1 MAQFV
6 HLHVHSHY
14 SLLDGLGQID
24 ELIKLTKKYDMPAM
38 ALTDHGVM
46 YGAIEFYKK
55 AKKAGIKPIIGVE
68 AYVARNGHLNKRAK
82 LDERPYHLILL
93 AKDITGYKNLVK
105 LTTIA
110 HLQGFYYKP
119 RIDFELLELYH
130 EGIICASACTAGEL
144 SQHILNNDLDSAR
157 AMIARYQKLFGS
169 ENFYLEVQSH
179 PHYEKQNIVNE
190 QIYKLSQE
198 TGAPVIATNDIHY
211 PNSDDKYAQ
220 DVLLCIQ
227 TKKVLSDTD
236 RMSYTDFDLS
246 FKSGELMAEAFSDHP
261 EVIEN
266 TIKVAEACNL
276 ELELGKNI
284 LPNFPLPEGF
294 TADEYLK
301 EICEQGLI
309 EHFGVNNITP
319 VLRERLDY
327 ELSVIAKT
335 GYAGYFLIVSDFINW
350 AKDHGIIVGPGRG
363 SAAGSLVAYVTK
375 ITNIDPVKY
384 DLVFERFLN
393 PERISM
399 PDIDTDFADSHRDDV
414 LNYVAEKYG
423 RDHVAQIIT
432 FGTMAARNA
441 IRDVGRAM
449 SLPYNYCDRV
459 AKLIPMGMNLTDTCD
474 SVPEFKDILK
484 DADGSK
490 LIATAK
496 RLEGVCR
503 HASTHA
509 CGVVITPESLDS
521 YAPRQNGSG
530 ESIVVQYDGHGV
542 EDLGLLKMDF
552 LGLSNLTIIEQTLK
566 IVKKIHEQ
574 DIDINHIP
582 LDDPKA
588 FKIFQDGRTTGVFQ
602 FESAGMK
609 RYLKQLLPTELEDI
623 IAMVALYRPGPMEY
637 IPDYINGKHGRKKP
651 QYLHPKLKPILE
663 TTYGVAVYQEQLLRI
678 ARDLAGFTYGQAD
691 VLRKAVG
698 KKIKE
703 LLDEQAHKMIDGMVE
718 NGIDKK
724 VAKQIW
730 EFILPFA
737 SYGFNRSHAA
747 CYAMIGYQT
756 AWLKANYPAEFM
768 AALLTADQQNLDRI
782 AIEVDE
788 CRQMG
793 IEVLAPDINESFA
806 DFGVVADTL
815 SSGKPRI
822 RFGLLAVKGLGE
834 NIVAEIIKER
844 KENGSFK
851 DLEDLLMRVKSKDLN
866 KRSLE
871 AMAKAGVMDTL
882 LERNAILHHMDKLL
896 SFINE
901 FNKGVSS
908 AQESL
913 FGALSSVGRAR
924 LKLDKV
930 APLDKKQLLTWEKE
944 SLGLYIS
951 EHPMTDISGVI
962 RNYAVSC
969 ATLKSCADGA
979 QVRVAGVISTIKKI
993 NTKKGDAMLFV
1004 KIEDTTGEVEVLVFP
1019 KVLASNPHM
1028 WLPDSI
1034 VIVSGTVSDKDGE
1047 RKVLCDSA
1055 TVLSSVNLK
1064 ETLDGFLV
1072 SSRDNGNKRRFNF
1085 SGNQSGN
1092 AGVRQKAGE
1101 IKVEPNKLEKIINL
1115 KLFHPLD
1122 YDVSRQLK
1130 ALILKHQG
1138 NNLLEL
1144 IVTKDLV
1151 KEKIRTTFKINYSD
1165 DFRLSAEQLLGEG
1178 ILEELK

>member
-1 MAQFV
+1 MPDFV

-24 ELIKLTKKYDMPAM
+24 ELVKLAKKYEMPAM

-82 LDERPYHLILL
+82 LDEKPYHLILL
-93 AKDITGYKNLVK
+93 AKDIIGYKNLVK

-119 RIDFELLELYH
+119 RIDFELLEQYH
-130 EGIICASACTAGEL
+130 EGLICATACTAGEL
-144 SQHILNNDLDSAR
+144 AQHILNNDLVA
-157 AMIARYQKLFGS
+157 AKEMINKYQRLFGVD
-169 ENFYLEVQSH
+169 NFYLEVQSH
-179 PHYEKQNIVNE
+179 PDYDKQNIVNE
-190 QIYKLSQE
+190 QIFKLSNE

-211 PNSDDKYAQ
+211 PNSDDDYAQ

-227 TKKVLSDTD
+227 TKKVLSESD
-236 RMSYTDFDLS
+236 RMSYIGFDLS
-246 FKSGELMAEAFSDHP
+246 FKSGEKMAEAFSDHP
-261 EVIEN
+261 EVLEN
-266 TIKVAEACNL
+266 TIKVADACNL

-284 LPNFPLPEGF
+284 LPNFPLPEGK
-294 TADEYLK
+294 TADEYLR
-301 EICEQGLI
+301 EICERGLL
-309 EHFGVNNITP
+309 EHFGENNITP
-319 VLRERLDY
+319 VMRERLDY

-350 AKDHGIIVGPGRG
+350 AKDRGIVVGPGRG

-375 ITNIDPVKY
+375 ITNIDPIKY

-441 IRDVGRAM
+441 IRDVGRVM

-459 AKLIPMGMNLTDTCD
+459 AKLVPMGMNLTDACD
-474 SVPEFKDILK
+474 TVPEFKDILA
-484 DADGSK
+484 DADGAK

-566 IVKKIHEQ
+566 IVKKIHNQ

-678 ARDLAGFTYGQAD
+678 ARDLAGFSYGQAD

-703 LLDEQAHKMIDGMVE
+703 LLDEQEHKMVDGMVA

-737 SYGFNRSHAA
+737 AYGFNRSHAA

-756 AWLKANYPAEFM
+756 AWLKANYPAQFM

-793 IEVLAPDINESFA
+793 IEVLPPDINESFA
-806 DFGVVADTL
+806 DFGVVADSL
-815 SSGKPRI
+815 STGKPRI

-844 KENGSFK
+844 KENGIFK

-871 AMAKAGVMDTL
+871 AMAKAGVLDTL

-896 SFINE
+896 SFVSE
-901 FNKGVSS
+901 FNKGIDS

-913 FGALSSVGRAR
+913 FGTASQVGRAR

-930 APLDKKQLLTWEKE
+930 EPLDKKQRLTWEKE
-944 SLGLYIS
+944 LLGLYIS
-951 EHPMTDISGVI
+951 EHPMTDISAVI

-969 ATLKSCADGA
+969 TTLRNCADGA

-1004 KIEDTTGEVEVLVFP
+1004 KIEDTSGEVEVLVFP
-1019 KVLASNPHM
+1019 KVLAGNPHM
-1028 WLPDSI
+1028 WLPDTI
-1034 VIVSGTVSDKDGE
+1034 VIVSGTVSDKDNE

-1055 TVLSSVNLK
+1055 TVLNTVNLK
-1064 ETLDGFLV
+1064 ETLDSFLV
-1072 SSRDNGNKRRFNF
+1072 SSRDNGSKRRFNF
-1085 SGNQSGN
+1085 SGGFES
-1092 AGVRQKAGE
+1092 KPKPGE
-1101 IKVEPNKLEKIINL
+1101 VKMPESPIGKIINL
-1115 KLFHPLD
+1115 KLFQPLD
-1122 YDVSRQLK
+1122 YDISRQLK
-1130 ALILKHQG
+1130 DLILKHQG
-1138 NNLLEL
+1138 NQLLEL
-1144 IVTKDLV
+1144 VVTRGEA
-1151 KEKIRTTFKINYSD
+1151 KEKIRTTFKINYND
-1165 DFRLSAEQLLGEG
+1165 DFRLSAERLLGEG
-1178 ILEELK
+1178 ILEELN